1 MSAGRWRRDSH
12 AGLTTPLPL
21 PSPPFDAANQAELTR
36 KIKLG
41 HVPQLPKG
49 YSEELGDLIR
59 ELLSLSVSQPV
70 ACRSQP
76 SL

>member
-1 MSAGRWRRDSH
+1 MRCGH
-12 AGLTTPLPL
+12 ACLTLL
-21 PSPPFDAANQAELTR
+21 HSPPFDAANQAELTR

-59 ELLSLSVSQPV
+59 ELLSLSVSV
-70 ACRSQP
+70 ALASFSVRP
-76 SL
+76 LTASL